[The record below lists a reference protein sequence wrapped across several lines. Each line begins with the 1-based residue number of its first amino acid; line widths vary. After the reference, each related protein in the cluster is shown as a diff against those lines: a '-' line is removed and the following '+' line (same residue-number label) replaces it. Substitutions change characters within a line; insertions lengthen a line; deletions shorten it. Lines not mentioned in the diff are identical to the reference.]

1 MKGQMKRK
9 QKENSKE
16 INLKRK
22 NKKQRHILSIKIR
35 LPLWLA
41 TRYAQDKMA
50 IFIKHLENAG
60 SLISTRW
67 VFCSC

>member
-41 TRYAQDKMA
+41 TRYAQDKTA
-50 IFIKHLENAG
+50 IFIKHQENAG
-60 SLISTRW
+60 SLISTHW
-67 VFCSC
+67 VLWSC